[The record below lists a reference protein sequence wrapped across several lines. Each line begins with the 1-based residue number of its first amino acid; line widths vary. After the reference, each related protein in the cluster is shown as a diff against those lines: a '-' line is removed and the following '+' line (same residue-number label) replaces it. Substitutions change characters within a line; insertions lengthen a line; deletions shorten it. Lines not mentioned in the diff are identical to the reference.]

1 MRSSSLLL
9 AVLLVGCGPST
20 TSQPTETPQAG
31 TGELGTA
38 AQPTATAA
46 QPTATAAP
54 AAPKVTV
61 VMASATLADDCPGE
75 EYAPTPPATPEPVE
89 TRPTE
94 PVWKGAKGA
103 TKADEAPRAKGKSR
117 RRCEQST
124 MQLSIQKTPGA
135 PVKLQVK
142 KVEIFDEEGRSL
154 GVVTPREPS
163 IWTSEGTYVPWDE
176 RVVVSSQVNVSYAL
190 SEPAWGSA
198 DRRNKTYLVRATVEV
213 DGEAQSTSRE
223 VAVQKEVIIQAPTSL
238 PAMVKT

>member
-1 MRSSSLLL
+1 MRSASLLL

-20 TSQPTETPQAG
+20 TSQPTETPQV
-31 TGELGTA
+31 GTA
-38 AQPTATAA
+38 EPTAVATT
-46 QPTATAAP
+46 PPSTATAAP

-75 EYAPTPPATPEPVE
+75 EYSPTPPATPEPVE

-94 PVWKGAKGA
+94 PMWKGA

-135 PVKLQVK
+135 PVKLLVK

-163 IWTSEGTYVPWDE
+163 IWTAEGTYVPWDE
-176 RVVVSSQVNVSYAL
+176 RVVASGQVNVSYAL

-213 DGEAQSTSRE
+213 DGAEQATSRE